1 MQTQRLITGV
11 DLVDFFRQ
19 EVLAASSS
27 VGVQLD
33 AATEWYVVQLLCEQS
48 HAGDGLTGVAAEA
61 QREPLALVYSRACA
75 APHAERAKL
84 LKALGDRA
92 LYVAGFFA
100 ESVER
105 SLVDVDYYVTMG
117 GRAYNDLSALLLH
130 GHARTQGVQEVYR
143 RLGRGFARY
152 VDVLNQVA
160 SRSRG
165 LSGNDADLLRL
176 YERWVKTKSVRVKKM
191 LQGRGLS
198 VHEDDGGTGGH

>member
-19 EVLAASSS
+19 EVVAACTH
-27 VGVQLD
+27 VGVQMD
-33 AATEWYVVQLLCEQS
+33 EATEWYVVQLLCEQS
-48 HAGDGLTGVAAEA
+48 HGNVETGEA
-61 QREPLALVYSRACA
+61 NREPLALRYSRAVA
-75 APHAERAKL
+75 APDAERVKL
-84 LKALGDRA
+84 LRALGDRA

-117 GRAYNDLSALLLH
+117 ARAYLDLSGLLH
-130 GHARTQGVQEVYR
+130 GHRRASGPQQIYT
-143 RLGRGFARY
+143 RLGKGFARY

-160 SRSRG
+160 SHSRG

-191 LQGRGLS
+191 LEGRGLS
-198 VHEDDGGTGGH
+198 VSDGDEGGGGH

>member
-1 MQTQRLITGV
+1 MQTQSLIMGV
-11 DLVDFFRQ
+11 ELVDFFRQ
-19 EVLAASSS
+19 EVVAAAAH

-33 AATEWYVVQLLCEQS
+33 PASEWYLVQLLCVQS
-48 HAGDGLTGVAAEA
+48 HGHDTQEAG
-61 QREPLALVYSRACA
+61 REPLALLYGRAAA
-75 APHAERAKL
+75 APDTERAKL

-117 GRAYNDLSALLLH
+117 GRAYSELSGLLH
-130 GHARTQGVQEVYR
+130 GHRRAQGVQQVYR
-143 RLGRGFARY
+143 TLGRGFARY

-176 YERWVKTKSVRVKKM
+176 YERWVKTKNVRVKKM

-198 VHEDDGGTGGH
+198 VREADDEPGGH

>member
-1 MQTQRLITGV
+1 MQTQSLIMGV
-11 DLVDFFRQ
+11 ELVDFFRQ
-19 EVLAASSS
+19 EVVAAAAH

-33 AATEWYVVQLLCEQS
+33 PASEWYLVQLLCEQS
-48 HAGDGLTGVAAEA
+48 NGHDTQQIG
-61 QREPLALVYSRACA
+61 REPLALLYGRAAA
-75 APHAERAKL
+75 APDTERAKL

-117 GRAYNDLSALLLH
+117 GRAYSELSGILL
-130 GHARTQGVQEVYR
+130 GHRRTQGVQQVYQK
-143 RLGRGFARY
+143 LGRGFARY

-176 YERWVKTKSVRVKKM
+176 YERWVRTKNVRVKKM

-198 VHEDDGGTGGH
+198 VREDDDEPGGH